1 MTNNRIPC
9 FVIGLGVGAIVG
21 LLVAPKRGAD
31 TRESLRDTADT
42 VVVKGRELAESQRE
56 SIESAVDAGVSAYRR
71 VVGDQG

>member
-31 TRESLRDTADT
+31 TREALRDTADT
-42 VVVKGRELAESQRE
+42 VVEKGRELVESQRE

>member
-21 LLVAPKRGAD
+21 LLAAPKRGAD
-31 TRESLRDTADT
+31 TREVLRDTADT
-42 VVVKGRELAESQRE
+42 VVEKGRELVESQRE